1 MIDLRCRAVRV
12 MHDEYL
18 HSVPCC
24 MVMSVRSLQGVKT
37 RCQAQS
43 HLHEDIEFLAKTP
56 DKRTPSER
64 IHHVEHGWQPW
75 NGGWGRAGRP

>member
-56 DKRTPSER
+56 DERTHQSAY
-64 IHHVEHGWQPW
+64 IKLSTSG
-75 NGGWGRAGRP
+75 NGGGELQTPY